1 MQKKAI
7 ELGLLKY
14 KGDFM
19 MSLYGTQKAMKKQR
33 SKDSAKAGIRT
44 ALGTR
49 NIWGYNQG
57 IAIKLPHL

>member
-19 MSLYGTQKAMKKQR
+19 MSLYGTQKAMKNKEVKTLQR
-33 SKDSAKAGIRT
+33 QVSEQ
-44 ALGTR
+44 L
-49 NIWGYNQG
+49 
-57 IAIKLPHL
+57 